1 MKKPWLALYH
11 SRFFAF
17 IGSQTRKEDK
27 KPFVYK
33 PESTLK
39 WCVFLM
45 KREHNRCTARAE
57 DIWTSLMHVS

>member
-17 IGSQTRKEDK
+17 IGSQTRKRRQK
-27 KPFVYK
+27 TLCIK

-45 KREHNRCTARAE
+45 KRTHNRCTARAE
-57 DIWTSLMHVS
+57 DIWASLMHVS